1 MVFRQ
6 TAVSGNYQLP
16 RNSIE
21 NSITLCN
28 QFRLTIDAIIY
39 VEQVLLIV
47 IKIIVMKTVK
57 KHSTITLMLIVL
69 FSLTFNNTKAQLK
82 TPSSVWTYEKG
93 TVTLMNGEEIEGYI
107 YMDMMNPQEF
117 QKRVNLIDEKTYKA
131 YKAGEDVDKEAVVYD
146 ANDLQSF
153 TLENGKKF
161 KQAKYANLFAKRKQD
176 QIPKN
181 LMLEVVTEGK
191 ITVFKKYYHTQGIVT
206 SHLPD
211 RTKVSDADYVKW
223 QENNFEILAQK
234 EGEEAKNMSSFN
246 IKKLVGDNK
255 TVLTNYAKNKYGFR
269 DLFMKGPVFESSFQ
283 MDTLEAFTRMVEDY
297 NKES

>member
-1 MVFRQ
+1 
-6 TAVSGNYQLP
+6 
-16 RNSIE
+16 
-21 NSITLCN
+21 
-28 QFRLTIDAIIY
+28 
-39 VEQVLLIV
+39 
-47 IKIIVMKTVK
+47 MKTAK
-57 KHSTITLMLIVL
+57 KHSTITLTLIVL
-69 FSLTFNNTKAQLK
+69 FSLTFNHTKAQLK
-82 TPSSVWTYEKG
+82 TPSSVGKYEKG
-93 TVTLMNGEEIEGYI
+93 TITLKKGKEIEGYI
-107 YMDMMNPQEF
+107 YMDMLNPQEF
-117 QKRVNLIDEKTYKA
+117 QKRVNLIDEKAYEA
-131 YKAGEDVDKEAVVYD
+131 YKAGEDVDKDAVVYD
-146 ANDLQSF
+146 ASDLQSF

-191 ITVFKKYYHTQGIVT
+191 ITVLKKYYHTQGIVT

>member
-1 MVFRQ
+1 
-6 TAVSGNYQLP
+6 
-16 RNSIE
+16 
-21 NSITLCN
+21 
-28 QFRLTIDAIIY
+28 
-39 VEQVLLIV
+39 
-47 IKIIVMKTVK
+47 MKTAK
-57 KHSTITLMLIVL
+57 KHSTITLMLTVL
-69 FSLTFNNTKAQLK
+69 FSLTFINTNAQLK

-176 QIPKN
+176 QIPNK
-181 LMLEVVTEGK
+181 LMLEVATEGK

-223 QENNFEILAQK
+223 MENNFEILAQK
-234 EGEEAKNMSSFN
+234 EGEDAKNMSSFN

-255 TVLTNYAKNKYGFR
+255 TVLTNYAKNVYGFR
-269 DLFMKGPVFESSFQ
+269 DLFMKGPVFETSFQ

-297 NKES
+297 NKE

>member
-1 MVFRQ
+1 
-6 TAVSGNYQLP
+6 
-16 RNSIE
+16 
-21 NSITLCN
+21 
-28 QFRLTIDAIIY
+28 
-39 VEQVLLIV
+39 
-47 IKIIVMKTVK
+47 MKTVK
-57 KHSTITLMLIVL
+57 KTSTITLMLVVL
-69 FSLTFNNTKAQLK
+69 FSLTFNQTKAQLK

-93 TVTLMNGEEIEGYI
+93 TVTLKDGKEIEGYI

-117 QKRVNLIDEKTYKA
+117 QKRVNLIEEKTYAA
-131 YKAGEDVDKEAVVYD
+131 YKAGEEIDKDAIVVYD
-146 ANDLQSF
+146 ADDLQSF

-176 QIPKN
+176 QIPKK
-181 LMLEVVTEGK
+181 LMLEVATEGK
-191 ITVFKKYYHTQGIVT
+191 ITVYKKYHHTQGIVT

-211 RTKVSDADYVKW
+211 RSKVSDADYVKW

-246 IKKLVGDNK
+246 IKNLVGDNK

-269 DLFMKGPVFESSFQ
+269 DLFIKGPVFESSFQ

-297 NKES
+297 NKE

>member
-1 MVFRQ
+1 
-6 TAVSGNYQLP
+6 
-16 RNSIE
+16 
-21 NSITLCN
+21 
-28 QFRLTIDAIIY
+28 
-39 VEQVLLIV
+39 
-47 IKIIVMKTVK
+47 MKTAK

-146 ANDLQSF
+146 ANDMQSF

-191 ITVFKKYYHTQGIVT
+191 ITVLKKYYHTQGIVT

>member
-1 MVFRQ
+1 
-6 TAVSGNYQLP
+6 
-16 RNSIE
+16 
-21 NSITLCN
+21 
-28 QFRLTIDAIIY
+28 
-39 VEQVLLIV
+39 
-47 IKIIVMKTVK
+47 MKTAK
-57 KHSTITLMLIVL
+57 KTSTITLMLVVL
-69 FSLTFNNTKAQLK
+69 FSLTFNHAKAQLR
-82 TPSSVWTYEKG
+82 TPSSVWKYEKG
-93 TVTLMNGEEIEGYI
+93 TVTLMNGKEIEGYI

-117 QKRVNLIDEKTYKA
+117 QKRVHLIDDTTYAA
-131 YKAGEDVDKEAVVYD
+131 YKAGEDVFKDAVVYD
-146 ANDLQSF
+146 ADDLQSF

-161 KQAKYANLFAKRKQD
+161 KQERYVNLFAKRKQD

>member
-1 MVFRQ
+1 
-6 TAVSGNYQLP
+6 
-16 RNSIE
+16 
-21 NSITLCN
+21 
-28 QFRLTIDAIIY
+28 
-39 VEQVLLIV
+39 
-47 IKIIVMKTVK
+47 MKTAK

-131 YKAGEDVDKEAVVYD
+131 YKAGEDVDKDAVVYD

>member
-1 MVFRQ
+1 
-6 TAVSGNYQLP
+6 
-16 RNSIE
+16 
-21 NSITLCN
+21 
-28 QFRLTIDAIIY
+28 
-39 VEQVLLIV
+39 
-47 IKIIVMKTVK
+47 MKTAK

-69 FSLTFNNTKAQLK
+69 FSLTFNNTKAQLR

-93 TVTLMNGEEIEGYI
+93 TVTLADGKEIQGYI

-117 QKRVNLIDEKTYKA
+117 QKRVNLIDEKAYEA
-131 YKAGEDVDKEAVVYD
+131 YKAGEDVDKDAVVYD

-176 QIPKN
+176 QIPKK
-181 LMLEVVTEGK
+181 LMLEVATEGK
-191 ITVFKKYYHTQGIVT
+191 ITVFKKYHHTQGIVT

-211 RTKVSDADYVKW
+211 RTKVSDAEYVEW

-255 TVLTNYAKNKYGFR
+255 TVLTNYTKNKYGFR
-269 DLFMKGPVFESSFQ
+269 DLFVKGPVFESSFQ
-283 MDTLEAFTRMVEDY
+283 LDALEAFTKMVEDY
-297 NKES
+297 NK

>member
-1 MVFRQ
+1 M
-6 TAVSGNYQLP
+6 
-16 RNSIE
+16 
-21 NSITLCN
+21 
-28 QFRLTIDAIIY
+28 
-39 VEQVLLIV
+39 
-47 IKIIVMKTVK
+47 
-57 KHSTITLMLIVL
+57 
-69 FSLTFNNTKAQLK
+69 
-82 TPSSVWTYEKG
+82 
-93 TVTLMNGEEIEGYI
+93 
-107 YMDMMNPQEF
+107 
-117 QKRVNLIDEKTYKA
+117 
-131 YKAGEDVDKEAVVYD
+131 VYD
-146 ANDLQSF
+146 ANDMQSF

-283 MDTLEAFTRMVEDY
+283 MDTLEAFTRMIEDY
-297 NKES
+297 NKED